1 MNIVVS
7 NFTNIIL
14 QNIFCKNCFLFL
26 DNLEKRQYIT
36 PKGNKSFIIDE
47 QQKKGIIEYGNHDK
61 RFQQRGFERS
71 A

>member
-26 DNLEKRQYIT
+26 DNLGKRQYIT
-36 PKGNKSFIIDE
+36 QEGNKSFIMDE
-47 QQKKGIIEYGNHDK
+47 QQKKRNH
-61 RFQQRGFERS
+61 
-71 A
+71 